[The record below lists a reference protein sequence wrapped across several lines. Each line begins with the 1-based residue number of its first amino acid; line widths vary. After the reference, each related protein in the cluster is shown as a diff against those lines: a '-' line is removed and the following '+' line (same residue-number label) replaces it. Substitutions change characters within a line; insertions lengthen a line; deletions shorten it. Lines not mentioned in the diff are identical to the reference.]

1 MLDLAKLKKLLGI
14 KQEDTSKDDS
24 LKFTLDDVHE
34 AILNYCNQSELPKG
48 LENTA
53 YRMAIDLYRNEA
65 PGEADTPLGPV
76 SSIAEGDTSTSFRVR
91 ADEGYKDSLLK
102 NYKARL
108 NRYRRL
114 SW

>member
-1 MLDLAKLKKLLGI
+1 MLDLNKLKKLLGI
-14 KQEDTSKDDS
+14 GQDDTSKDDS
-24 LKFTLDDVHE
+24 LQFILDDALE
-34 AILNYCNQSELPKG
+34 TILNHCNQPELPKG

-65 PGEADTPLGPV
+65 PGENEAPLGPV
-76 SSIAEGDTSTSFRVR
+76 SSISEGDTSTSFRVR
-91 ADEGYKDSLLK
+91 ADEGYKDGLLK
-102 NYKARL
+102 NYKAQL